1 MYRIATRLSS
11 SWLKNIQEEL
21 PLRFHRAQTSNLSLG
36 LLALLMVDFA
46 NAIKVLLA
54 RPVHDVVGYLL
65 ARDFRLQ
72 GNGASL
78 RECIVLVLHDGCEV
92 VGAGPVEELSIGFVH
107 VEVVHGIAAFLLV
120 LGDVAAVH

>member
-21 PLRFHRAQTSNLSLG
+21 RRKFHRAQISNLSLG
-36 LLALLMVDFA
+36 LLALLMVNFA
-46 NAIKVLLA
+46 NAFKVLLA
-54 RPVHDVVGYLL
+54 RLVHDVVGYLL

-72 GNGASL
+72 CNGSPL
-78 RECIVLVLHDGCEV
+78 RKCIVLVLHDGCEV
-92 VGAGPVEELSIGFVH
+92 VRAGPVEELCISFIH
-107 VEVVHGIAAFLLV
+107 VEVVHRIAAFLLV